1 MTKAKDRANRSGSD
15 PIIVGNTRLETDSN
29 NDLVVKDTSDNAKKV
44 IAAEVHVGTGSDK
57 VILKRSSTDGK
68 LQLQTTDGSSTSNSE
83 VSGESGGSGGVTVQE
98 EGSTLS
104 TTATALNF
112 VGSTVTA
119 SGTGA
124 TKTITISAGS
134 GGTTTVYANIAAMV
148 ATSAS
153 AGDQALVTAN
163 SGLYIFNGSGWYKIA
178 TVNTSPTLVSPASG
192 TDVTLS
198 SEGTAT
204 TIELVGTDAD
214 EGTTLQYSYAVS
226 SGSLTNGGGT
236 TATITSSA
244 TSGGT
249 YSALAPSTNTTN
261 RFIKIT
267 PSSNSDYA
275 GNFSLIFSISDG
287 TNAATTLQNFGLAFE
302 VSGSLFFD
310 GSGDYIQIP
319 DHDDLSLGTGD
330 FTLEAWIWQQN
341 SAASDSHHIIN
352 KWSSTGTGKEYIL
365 RIAESSGNKLQLLYT
380 NDGSNNIIVTGNT
393 PINNHTWT
401 HVAAMGVS
409 DTIKLFVNGVQQTS
423 TGTQGTIHN
432 GTEPLAIGAQTNAGS
447 PSQYFDGYISNARIV
462 KGSAVYTPTTVSGG
476 SSAVASTG
484 LVETPASLPSWGTT
498 WTLETWI
505 YITTNASYSIFFE
518 GANGFGYIARR
529 SSGGTLDLYSIGGY
543 LDTPGSGTI
552 NLNQWHHIAISVNS
566 GSLKAFIDGNVVS
579 SGTANTAPFSS
590 GSGQLHMMSQGDTV
604 WQTQGNI
611 SDTRLVIGT
620 SVYSGNFTP
629 PSGPLTKTG
638 GTYPSTTNVN
648 TSINPAHTYL
658 LTNRT
663 TSGTTI
669 ADDSDQNYTMVTGG
683 NLTGSTT
690 KPYSGYF
697 TIPTSPLSPITNT
710 KLLVAKDN
718 TPVNVTNGSYLF
730 NGTSE
735 NLLVEHSD
743 MALRT
748 EDWTI
753 DFWFKL
759 LANTGSNQWLLFFGP
774 SNGTDNTES
783 IHVYFPSNRQLTFW
797 DFSGGGFYGLL
808 GVPTNN
814 VWYHVRYVRHGLN
827 HYQFLNGNCYEA
839 HASGNSSASGNI
851 ITTGQ
856 SFVAGNN
863 YDQNP
868 ASNAAL
874 RIGGGYSG
882 GYGLGNGLLLSNLR
896 VVKGT
901 ALNTSAA
908 GFSIPTAPLTAVSN
922 TKLLTA
928 QNGTGNPTVDNSGTS
943 KTISIAQGTPTTDT
957 RNVQLAT
964 TDQSSSSRSITEN
977 GDVAFNYATPFDSA
991 GGGSIY
997 FSGTSNNVVKAQSA
1011 DFTLGAGDFTIE
1023 GWVYYLGGGSNNNG
1037 FWQVG
1042 GNHSL
1047 GFGANYTTSVSL
1059 GLASATTLKLYG
1071 AGGEYSFG
1079 VANAAVANTW
1089 VHYAMTKTSNT
1100 IKVYKDGTQIY
1111 TRSDNT
1117 TYSTGDYLGLG
1128 AMYGPDQ
1135 TPNFYLSNF
1144 RVIKGTAVYSGNFT
1158 APTGNLTPTGGT
1170 YSSTTNVNTS
1180 IPSGQCSVL
1189 TAVKSNSFADIS
1201 GNNHTLTGVGDPI
1214 PTKFMPY

>member
-44 IAAEVHVGTGSDK
+44 IASEVHVGTGSDK

-68 LQLQTTDGSSTSNSE
+68 LQLQTTDGSSATNST
-83 VSGESGGSGGVTVQE
+83 VSGESGGAGGVTVQE

-148 ATSAS
+148 ATSPS

-163 SGLYIFNGSGWYKIA
+163 KGLYIFNGNGWYKIA

-204 TIELVGTDAD
+204 TIELVGADAD
-214 EGTTLQYSYAVS
+214 EGTTLQYSYAVT

-236 TATITSSA
+236 TATVTSSA
-244 TSGGT
+244 TSNGT
-249 YSALAPSTNTTN
+249 YSALAAGASTTN

-267 PSSNSDYA
+267 PSSNSSYA
-275 GNFSLIFSISDG
+275 GNFSLNFAISDG

-302 VSGSLFFD
+302 VSGSLYFD
-310 GSGDYIQIP
+310 GTGDYIEIA
-319 DHDDLSLGTGD
+319 DSDDWHFGTGD
-330 FTLEAWIWQQN
+330 FTLEAWIWSYSFANGYNGIIAQWPQN
-341 SAASDSHHIIN
+341 GGNANNSFVLETVGSNLNFYTVHGGTTLTSHTGSTTIDLYKWYHVAVVRSSGIIKSYIN
-352 KWSSTGTGKEYIL
+352 GLEDFSVSNNNNFNNPSSPLTVGGGVVGTG
-365 RIAESSGNKLQLLYT
+365 
-380 NDGSNNIIVTGNT
+380 GSWN
-393 PINNHTWT
+393 
-401 HVAAMGVS
+401 
-409 DTIKLFVNGVQQTS
+409 
-423 TGTQGTIHN
+423 
-432 GTEPLAIGAQTNAGS
+432 
-447 PSQYFDGYISNARIV
+447 GYISNARIV
-462 KGSAVYTPTTVSGG
+462 KGTAVYTPTSPNAG
-476 SSAVASTG
+476 SSASASYG
-484 LVETPASLPSWGTT
+484 MLQTPASLPSWGTT
-498 WTLETWI
+498 WTIETWI
-505 YITTNASYSIFFE
+505 YITNSASYNTFFH
-518 GANGFGYIARR
+518 GFGGTYNYIARVGN
-529 SSGGTLDLYSIGGY
+529 SIEVNGLGGYTTSGGGASVTW
-543 LDTPGSGTI
+543 
-552 NLNQWHHIAISVNS
+552 NLNQWYHVAVSCSSTSAKVFVN
-566 GSLKAFIDGNVVS
+566 GVQVS
-579 SGTANTAPFSS
+579 SGTAASAPHSG
-590 GSGQLHMMSQGDTV
+590 GSGTLSMMAQG
-604 WQTQGNI
+604 GNTWPTLGYM

-620 SVYSGNFTP
+620 SVYSGAFTP

-648 TSINPAHTYL
+648 TSFPAAHTYL

-669 ADDSDQNYTMVTGG
+669 ADDSDQNYTMVTSGS
-683 NLTGSTT
+683 LTGSTT
-690 KPYSGYF
+690 RPYSDYF
-697 TIPTSPLSPITNT
+697 TVPTSPLSPVTNT

-718 TPVNVTNGSYLF
+718 TPVNVTDGSYLF

-759 LANTGSNQWLLFFGP
+759 LANTSGNSWLLFFGP

-783 IHVYFPSNRQLTFW
+783 IHVYFPANRQLTFW

-839 HASGNSSASGNI
+839 YASGNSSASGNI

-901 ALNTSAA
+901 ALNTNAT
-908 GFSIPTAPLTAVSN
+908 GFSPPTAPLTAVSN

-943 KTISIAQGTPTTDT
+943 KTISIAQGTPTTDA

-964 TDQSSSSRSITEN
+964 TDQSSSSRSVSEYGNT
-977 GDVAFNYATPFDSA
+977 AFNYATPFENAS
-991 GGGSIY
+991 GGSFY
-997 FSGTSNNVVKAQSA
+997 FSGNSNNVLKTGSNA
-1011 DFTLGAGDFTIE
+1011 DFTLGTGDFTIE

-1042 GNHSL
+1042 GNNAN
-1047 GFGANYTTSVSL
+1047 GFGSNYTTSVSL
-1059 GLASATTLKLYG
+1059 GLAGATTLKLYG
-1071 AGGEYSFG
+1071 AGGEYAFG

-1089 VHYAMTKTSNT
+1089 VHYAMTKTSST
-1100 IKVYKDGTQIY
+1100 IKIYKDGTQIY
-1111 TRSDNT
+1111 TRSDT
-1117 TYSTGDYLGLG
+1117 TNYSGSYLGLG
-1128 AMYGPDQ
+1128 AMYGPNQ

-1144 RVIKGTAVYSGNFT
+1144 RVIKGTAVYTGNFT

-1189 TAVKSNSFADIS
+1189 TAITSNSFTDIS
-1201 GNNHTLTGVGDPI
+1201 GNNHVITGVGDPI
-1214 PTKFMPY
+1214 ATKFMPY

>member
-44 IAAEVHVGTGSDK
+44 IASEVHVGTGSDK

-148 ATSAS
+148 ATSPS

-204 TIELVGTDAD
+204 TIELVGADAD
-214 EGTTLQYSYAVS
+214 EGTTLQYSYAVT

-261 RFIKIT
+261 RFIKVT

-302 VSGSLFFD
+302 VSGSLYFD
-310 GSGDYIQIP
+310 GTGDYVEIA
-319 DHDDLSLGTGD
+319 DSDDWHFGTGD
-330 FTLEAWIWQQN
+330 FTLEAWIWPN
-341 SAASDSHHIIN
+341 SFANGYNGIIAQWPQSGGNANNSFVLETVGTELDFYTVHGGTTVTNHTGSKTLDLYKWHHVVVQRSSGTIKSYIN
-352 KWSSTGTGKEYIL
+352 GIEDFSVSNNNNFNNPSSPLTVGGGVVGTG
-365 RIAESSGNKLQLLYT
+365 
-380 NDGSNNIIVTGNT
+380 GSWN
-393 PINNHTWT
+393 
-401 HVAAMGVS
+401 
-409 DTIKLFVNGVQQTS
+409 
-423 TGTQGTIHN
+423 
-432 GTEPLAIGAQTNAGS
+432 
-447 PSQYFDGYISNARIV
+447 GYISNARIV
-462 KGSAVYTPTTVSGG
+462 KGTAVYTPTSPNAG
-476 SSAVASTG
+476 SSASASYG
-484 LVETPASLPSWGTT
+484 MLQTPASLPSWGTT
-498 WTLETWI
+498 WTIETWI
-505 YITTNASYSIFFE
+505 YITNSASYNTFFH
-518 GANGFGYIARR
+518 GFGGTYNYIARVGN
-529 SSGGTLDLYSIGGY
+529 SIEVNGLGGYTTSGGGASVTW
-543 LDTPGSGTI
+543 
-552 NLNQWHHIAISVNS
+552 NLNQWYHVAVSCSSTSAKV
-566 GSLKAFIDGNVVS
+566 FVDGVQVS
-579 SGTANTAPFSS
+579 SGTAASAPHSG
-590 GSGQLHMMSQGDTV
+590 GSGTLSMMAQG
-604 WQTQGNI
+604 GNTWPTLGYM

-620 SVYSGNFTP
+620 SVYSGAFTP

-648 TSINPAHTYL
+648 TSFPAAHTYL

-669 ADDSDQNYTMVTGG
+669 ADDSDQNYTMVTSGS
-683 NLTGSTT
+683 LTGSTT
-690 KPYSGYF
+690 KPYSDYF
-697 TIPTSPLSPITNT
+697 TVPTSPLSPVTNT
-710 KLLVAKDN
+710 KLLVAKN
-718 TPVNVTNGSYLF
+718 PTPTAVTNGSYLF
-730 NGTSE
+730 NANAE
-735 NLLVEHSD
+735 NLLIADHADFAFGSG
-743 MALRT
+743 
-748 EDWTI
+748 DWTI
-753 DFWFKL
+753 DFWFKF
-759 LANTGSNQWLLFFGP
+759 LAAPGSNNWFCNVGVDNSDSIQIYYLQS
-774 SNGTDNTES
+774 SNS
-783 IHVYFPSNRQLTFW
+783 LSFW
-797 DFSGGGFYGLL
+797 DVGGVGSGGMVL
-808 GVPTNN
+808 TNFGSE
-814 VWYHVRYVRHGLN
+814 VGQWHHVRFCRHGNN
-827 HYQFLNGNCYEA
+827 HYIFLNGNCT
-839 HASGNSSASGNI
+839 NSSGSI

-856 SFVAGNN
+856 SWTRSYTHA
-863 YDQNP
+863 P
-868 ASNAAL
+868 ATNKL
-874 RIGGGYSG
+874 RIA
-882 GYGLGNGLLLSNLR
+882 GYGSGNYGWDNGMLMSDFR
-896 VVKGT
+896 IVKGT
-901 ALNTSAA
+901 AVSQSAA
-908 GFSIPTAPLTAVSN
+908 KFNLPTTPSTAVSG
-922 TKLLTA
+922 TVLLTA
-928 QNGTGNPTVDNSGTS
+928 QNSTGNPTVDNSGTN
-943 KTISIAQGTPTTDT
+943 KTITIGQGSPTVDT
-957 RNVQLAT
+957 RKVELAT
-964 TDQSSSSRSITEN
+964 IDESSTAYGLTFN
-977 GDVAFNYATPFDSA
+977 GNTAFNLATPFENA
-991 GGGSIY
+991 GGGSVY
-997 FSGTSNNVVKAQSA
+997 FSGNSNNVLKTGSNA
-1011 DFTLGAGDFTIE
+1011 DFTLGTGDFTIE
-1023 GWVYYLGGGSNNNG
+1023 GWVYLLSGSDNNG

-1042 GNHSL
+1042 GNNAN
-1047 GFGANYTTSVSL
+1047 GFGTNYTSSVSL
-1059 GLASATTLKLYG
+1059 VMAGATTLKLYG
-1071 AGGEYSFG
+1071 AGGEYQLG

-1089 VHYAMTKTSNT
+1089 VHYAMTKTSST
-1100 IKVYKDGTQIY
+1100 IKIYKDGTQIY

-1117 TYSTGDYLGLG
+1117 NYSGSYLGLG
-1128 AMYGPDQ
+1128 AAYGPGQ
-1135 TPNFYLSNF
+1135 TPNIYISNF
-1144 RVIKGTAVYSGNFT
+1144 RLVKGTAVYSGNFT

-1180 IPSGQCSVL
+1180 IPSGHCSIL
-1189 TAVKSNSFADIS
+1189 TAMTSNSFADLS
-1201 GNNHTLTGVGDPI
+1201 GNNHPITQVGDPI